1 MTTERSL
8 SAGSIPLSLGALAGQ
23 RKVRWRFR
31 RRLPGNQSLR
41 LPHGDLAVTRWMLTG
56 GAGYIGSHV
65 LRQLLAVGIEV
76 VVVDDLSSGL
86 ASRVP
91 DGVPLVQA
99 NVCDRPAMVAAMRDS
114 GVDGVIH
121 FAAKK
126 AVGESV
132 ERPLYYYRENVDG
145 VIALLEAMEEVGVG
159 RFVYSS
165 SAAVYGEPTMPEVPE
180 EAPLIPT
187 SPYGETKV
195 IGEWATRASAVAR
208 RNSNHP
214 LSFVLLR
221 YFNVAGAG
229 SDDLGDTSVANLV
242 PLALRAVSAGE
253 RPKIFGTDYPTPDGT
268 CVRDYIHVVDL
279 AAAHV
284 SAVNLC
290 DDRPLG
296 DVGTAFNVGTGSGS
310 SVREVIDM
318 VSEVVGFD
326 ANPEATARR
335 EGDPAALIAAVGRI
349 NRELGWTAEFGLRD
363 MVSSAWSAWPTTAR
377 E

>member
-1 MTTERSL
+1 M
-8 SAGSIPLSLGALAGQ
+8 
-23 RKVRWRFR
+23 
-31 RRLPGNQSLR
+31 
-41 LPHGDLAVTRWMLTG
+41 TRWMLTG
-56 GAGYIGSHV
+56 GAGYIGAHV
-65 LRQLLAVGIEV
+65 LRQLQAVNIDV
-76 VVVDDLSSGL
+76 VVVDDLSTGL

-91 DGVPLVQA
+91 DGTPLVQA
-99 NVCDRPAMVAAMRDS
+99 NVRDRTAMAAAMREFD
-114 GVDGVIH
+114 VAGVIH
-121 FAAKK
+121 FAARK

-145 VIALLEAMEEVGVG
+145 VIALLEAMEEAGVG

-165 SAAVYGEPTMPEVPE
+165 SAAVYGEPISPDVAE

-195 IGEWATRASAVAR
+195 VGEWATRASAVSR
-208 RNSNHP
+208 RDSKVP

-242 PLALRAVSAGE
+242 PLALRAVAAGD

-290 DDRPLG
+290 DEQPLG
-296 DVGTAFNVGTGSGS
+296 GVGTAYNVGTGSGS

-349 NRELGWTAEFGLRD
+349 NRELGWTAQHGLRD
-363 MVSSAWSAWPTTAR
+363 MVASAWSAWPTTAR